1 MQGLIL
7 LDKPENITSFGAVA
21 RIKRIAREK
30 RVGHTGTLDPMA
42 TGVLP
47 VLLGRATALSSLLLD
62 ADKRYIAKVK
72 LGVTTDTEDI
82 TGNIISENKVAVTT
96 EQLSIALCAFRG
108 KIMQKPPIY
117 SAIKKDGVRLYKLA
131 REGKTAEI
139 EARKI
144 EVFSIDLISP
154 LNEENIFEIDVHVS
168 KGTYIRSLARD
179 IGELLGCGACLTELR
194 RTYTGG
200 FSLESCVSLDTLNG
214 ENIAEHLIS
223 EEKAVAYLRSVSV
236 TEKQAVRFCNG
247 GQLDLERLKIKAL
260 TEDELVR
267 VKLNDKFLGV
277 GIADLTN
284 NQLAIKCII
293 NYPGEVSL

>member
-7 LDKPENITSFGAVA
+7 IDKPENITSFGAVA
-21 RIKRIAREK
+21 KIKRIAYEK

-47 VLLGRATALSSLLLD
+47 VLLGRATALSGLLTL
-62 ADKRYIAKVK
+62 ADKRYTAKVK
-72 LGVTTDTEDI
+72 LGVATDTEDI
-82 TGNIISENKVAVTT
+82 TGNIISETKVSVTDL
-96 EQLSIALCAFRG
+96 QLEAALKLFTG
-108 KIMQKPPIY
+108 KIMQMPPMY

-131 REGKTAEI
+131 REGKTAEV
-139 EARKI
+139 EAREI
-144 EVFSIDLISP
+144 EIFSISLISP
-154 LNEENIFEIDVHVS
+154 LNNQNVFEIDVHAS

-179 IGELLGCGACLTELR
+179 IGEHLGCGACLTELR

-200 FSLESCVSLDTLNG
+200 FSIEDCVSLDTLNE
-214 ENIAEHLIS
+214 ENITEHIIS
-223 EEKAVAYLRSVSV
+223 EERAVAHLREVLV

-260 TEDELVR
+260 KNGELVR

-277 GIADLTN
+277 GFADLEK

-293 NYPGEVSL
+293 NKEEGL

>member
-7 LDKPENITSFGAVA
+7 IDKPENITSFGAVA
-21 RIKRIAREK
+21 KIKRIAHEK

-47 VLLGRATALSSLLLD
+47 VLLGRATALSGLLTL
-62 ADKRYIAKVK
+62 ADKRYTAKVK
-72 LGVTTDTEDI
+72 LGVATDTEDI
-82 TGNIISENKVAVTT
+82 TGNIISETDVRVTD
-96 EQLSIALCAFRG
+96 EQINLALKAFTG
-108 KIMQKPPIY
+108 KIMQRPPMY

-131 REGKTAEI
+131 REGKTAEV
-139 EARKI
+139 EAREI
-144 EVFSIDLISP
+144 EVFSISLISP
-154 LNEENIFEIDVHVS
+154 LNDENVFEIDVHAS

-179 IGELLGCGACLTELR
+179 IGEYLGCGACLTELR

-200 FSLESCVSLDTLNG
+200 FSIEDCVSLDTLNE
-214 ENIAEHLIS
+214 ENITEHLIS
-223 EEKAVAYLRSVSV
+223 EERAVAHLREVLV

-260 TEDELVR
+260 KNGELVR
-267 VKLNDKFLGV
+267 VKLDGKFLGV
-277 GIADLTN
+277 GTADLEK

-293 NYPGEVSL
+293 NKEEGL

>member
-7 LDKPENITSFGAVA
+7 LDKPQNITSFGAIS
-21 RIKRIAREK
+21 RIKRIANEK

-47 VLLGRATALSSLLLD
+47 VLLGRATALSGLLTL
-62 ADKRYIAKVK
+62 ADKRYTAKVK
-72 LGVTTDTEDI
+72 LGVATDTEDI
-82 TGNIISENKVAVTT
+82 TGNIISETDVRVTD
-96 EQLSIALCAFRG
+96 EQINLALKAFTG
-108 KIMQKPPIY
+108 KIMQRPPMY

-131 REGKTAEI
+131 REGKTAEV
-139 EARKI
+139 EAREI
-144 EVFSIDLISP
+144 EVFSISLISP
-154 LNEENIFEIDVHVS
+154 LNDENVFEIDVHAS

-179 IGELLGCGACLTELR
+179 IGEYLGCGACLTELR

-200 FSLESCVSLDTLNG
+200 FSIEDCVSLDTLN
-214 ENIAEHLIS
+214 EKNITEHIIS
-223 EEKAVAYLRSVSV
+223 EERAVAHLREVLV

-260 TEDELVR
+260 KNGELVR

-277 GIADLTN
+277 GFADLEK

-293 NYPGEVSL
+293 NKEEGL